1 MGGPVKGLGNRVLM
15 RRKSEEHEIV
25 IVGSGLGGLIAGA
38 LLSRSKRNVLLL
50 KERRYQPSFVREGYR
65 FIPFSNFSERRLK
78 HSLLQK
84 ITNTLNLPPV
94 VGDREDGRKADTR
107 SAKTKQALAFQ
118 VILPKAR
125 VDLFCQRSIFRR
137 EWKREFSKEA
147 DRIANFYEEMDRIAP
162 LMRKMKSEG
171 GSWSAFP
178 IRFSPWI
185 KRWLPFKS
193 LPREKMNEKLSVFS
207 KEFREFIRLQL
218 ISWGNLCSDQFPLY
232 LASYLLLQG
241 EGEEWISQ
249 VDLERIEEKILE
261 IFTLSGG
268 KIEEVDGVEWI
279 KKKWFRG
286 FALSLKGETRVLRS
300 RFLLFNAPLHHL
312 SHLLGKKD
320 RKLSRWRE
328 KIQPRYTLLPVF
340 LGIDEKVVPV
350 GMKDLLVS
358 ILDLEKPYGGG
369 NLLLIHLGPKG
380 GGEWAPE
387 GKRALTVESLIS
399 VEQGDPGSL
408 DEHLKGVMRHLDHL
422 FPFLEHYV
430 EFTDWSWAK
439 EQFLCW
445 SYPHFLYETNHDFNW
460 GEGVVPAR
468 LSKNLYF
475 VGKENFPYLGLEGEV
490 SSGRFVGKQL
500 LEKFKS

>member
-1 MGGPVKGLGNRVLM
+1 M
-15 RRKSEEHEIV
+15 RQKAEEHEIV
-25 IVGSGLGGLIAGA
+25 ILGSGLGGLIAGA
-38 LLSRSKRNVLLL
+38 LLSRNNRKVLLL

-65 FIPFSNFSERRLK
+65 FIPFSNFSEKLLK

-84 ITNTLNLPPV
+84 ISHTLNLPPV
-94 VGDREDGRKADTR
+94 TGDREDGRKADR
-107 SAKTKQALAFQ
+107 RFGKTKQESAFQ

-147 DRIANFYEEMDRIAP
+147 DRIANFYKEMERIAP
-162 LMRKMKSEG
+162 LMRRMKSEG

-178 IRFSPWI
+178 IRSSPWI

-193 LPREKMNEKLSVFS
+193 LPRERMNEKLSAFS
-207 KEFREFIRLQL
+207 KEFGEFIRLQL
-218 ISWGNLCSDQFPLY
+218 ISWGNLYSDRFPLY
-232 LASYLLLQG
+232 LAAYLLLQD
-241 EGEEWISQ
+241 EGEKWVFQ
-249 VDLERIEEKILE
+249 MDLERMEKKILE
-261 IFTLSGG
+261 IFALSGG
-268 KIEEVDGVEWI
+268 KIEEIEGVEKI
-279 KKKWFRG
+279 ERKWLGG

-300 RFLLFNAPLHHL
+300 RFLLFNSPLHHL

-328 KIQPRYTLLPVF
+328 KIQPRYALLPLF

-350 GMKDLLVS
+350 GMRDLLVS

-369 NLLLIHLGPKG
+369 NLLLLHLGPKG
-380 GGEWAPE
+380 DGEWAPQ
-387 GKRALTVESLIS
+387 GKRAVTVESLIS

-422 FPFLEHYV
+422 FPFLEDYV
-430 EFTDWSWAK
+430 EFTDWGWAK

-445 SYPHFLYETNHDFNW
+445 SYPHFLYETNHDFKW

-468 LSKNLYF
+468 LSRNLYF

-490 SSGRFVGKQL
+490 ISGRLVGKQL

>member
-1 MGGPVKGLGNRVLM
+1 M
-15 RRKSEEHEIV
+15 RRKAEEHEIV
-25 IVGSGLGGLIAGA
+25 ILGSGLGGLIAGA
-38 LLSRSKRNVLLL
+38 LLSRNNRKVLLL

-65 FIPFSNFSERRLK
+65 FVPFSNFSERLLK

-84 ITNTLNLPPV
+84 ISNTLNLPPLT
-94 VGDREDGRKADTR
+94 GNREDGRKADR
-107 SAKTKQALAFQ
+107 KFGKTKLELAFQ

-147 DRIANFYEEMDRIAP
+147 DRIANFYKEMECIAP
-162 LMRKMKSEG
+162 LMRRMKSEG

-178 IRFSPWI
+178 IRSSPWI
-185 KRWLPFKS
+185 KRWLPFNS
-193 LPREKMNEKLSVFS
+193 LPRERMNEKLSAFS
-207 KEFREFIRLQL
+207 KEFGEFIRLQL
-218 ISWGNLCSDQFPLY
+218 ISWGNLYSDRFPLY
-232 LASYLLLQG
+232 LAAYLLLQD

-249 VDLERIEEKILE
+249 IDLEGMEKKILE
-261 IFTLSGG
+261 IFALSGG
-268 KIEEVDGVEWI
+268 EIEEIEGVEKIER
-279 KKKWFRG
+279 KWLGG

-300 RFLLFNAPLHHL
+300 RFLLFNSPLHHL

-328 KIQPRYTLLPVF
+328 KIQPRYALLPLF

-350 GMKDLLVS
+350 GMRDLLVS

-369 NLLLIHLGPKG
+369 NLLLLHLGRKG
-380 GGEWAPE
+380 DGEWAPQ

-430 EFTDWSWAK
+430 EFTDWGWAK

-445 SYPHFLYETNHDFNW
+445 SYPHFLYETNHDFKW

-490 SSGRFVGKQL
+490 ISGRLVGKQL

>member
-1 MGGPVKGLGNRVLM
+1 M

-25 IVGSGLGGLIAGA
+25 ILGSGLGGLIAGA
-38 LLSRSKRNVLLL
+38 LLSRNNRKVLLL

-65 FIPFSNFSERRLK
+65 FVPFSNFSERRLK
-78 HSLLQK
+78 HSLLEK
-84 ITNTLNLPPV
+84 ITHTLNLPPV
-94 VGDREDGRKADTR
+94 TGDREDGRKADR
-107 SAKTKQALAFQ
+107 RFGKAKQELAFQ

-125 VDLFCQRSIFRR
+125 VDLFCQRSTFRR

-147 DRIANFYEEMDRIAP
+147 DRIANFYKEMERIAP
-162 LMRKMKSEG
+162 LMRRMKSEG

-178 IRFSPWI
+178 IRSSPWV

-193 LPREKMNEKLSVFS
+193 LPRERMNEKLSAFS
-207 KEFREFIRLQL
+207 KEFGEFIQLQL
-218 ISWGNLCSDQFPLY
+218 ISWGNLYSDRFPLY
-232 LASYLLLQG
+232 LAAYLLLQD

-249 VDLERIEEKILE
+249 IDLERMEKKILE
-261 IFTLSGG
+261 IFALSGG
-268 KIEEVDGVEWI
+268 KIEEIEGVEKI
-279 KKKWFRG
+279 ERKWLGG
-286 FALSLKGETRVLRS
+286 FTLSLKGETRVLRS
-300 RFLLFNAPLHHL
+300 RFLLFNSPLHHL
-312 SHLLGKKD
+312 SHLFGKKD

-328 KIQPRYTLLPVF
+328 KIQPRYALLPLF

-350 GMKDLLVS
+350 GMRDLLVS

-369 NLLLIHLGPKG
+369 NLLLLHLGPKG
-380 GGEWAPE
+380 DGELAPE

-399 VEQGDPGSL
+399 VEQGDLGSL
-408 DEHLKGVMRHLDHL
+408 DEHLKGVMRHLHHL
-422 FPFLEHYV
+422 FPFLEHYI

-445 SYPHFLYETNHDFNW
+445 SYPHFLYETNYDFKW
-460 GEGVVPAR
+460 EEGVVPAR
-468 LSKNLYF
+468 LSRNLYF

-490 SSGRFVGKQL
+490 ISGRLVGKQL

>member
-1 MGGPVKGLGNRVLM
+1 M
-15 RRKSEEHEIV
+15 RQKAEEHEIV
-25 IVGSGLGGLIAGA
+25 ILGSGLGGLIAGA
-38 LLSRSKRNVLLL
+38 LLSRNNRKVLLL

-65 FIPFSNFSERRLK
+65 FVPFSNFSERLLK

-84 ITNTLNLPPV
+84 ISNTLNLPPLT
-94 VGDREDGRKADTR
+94 GNREDGRKADR
-107 SAKTKQALAFQ
+107 KFGKTKLELAFQ

-147 DRIANFYEEMDRIAP
+147 DRIANFYKEMERIAP
-162 LMRKMKSEG
+162 LMRRMKSEG

-178 IRFSPWI
+178 IRSSPWI

-193 LPREKMNEKLSVFS
+193 LPRERMNEKLSAFS
-207 KEFREFIRLQL
+207 KEFGEFIQLQL
-218 ISWGNLCSDQFPLY
+218 ISWGNLYSDRFPLY
-232 LASYLLLQG
+232 LAAYLLLQD
-241 EGEEWISQ
+241 EGEEWTSQ
-249 VDLERIEEKILE
+249 IDLERMEKMILE
-261 IFTLSGG
+261 IFALSGG
-268 KIEEVDGVEWI
+268 KIEEIEGVEKI
-279 KKKWFRG
+279 ERKWSGG
-286 FALSLKGETRVLRS
+286 FTLSLKGETRVLRS
-300 RFLLFNAPLHHL
+300 RFLLFNSPLHHL

-328 KIQPRYTLLPVF
+328 KIQPRYALLPLF

-350 GMKDLLVS
+350 GMRDLLVS

-369 NLLLIHLGPKG
+369 NLLLLHLGPKG
-380 GGEWAPE
+380 DGEWAPQ
-387 GKRALTVESLIS
+387 GKRAVTVESLIS

-422 FPFLEHYV
+422 FPFLEDYV
-430 EFTDWSWAK
+430 EFTDWGWAK

-445 SYPHFLYETNHDFNW
+445 SYPHFLYETNHDFKW

-468 LSKNLYF
+468 LSRNLYF

-490 SSGRFVGKQL
+490 ISGRLVGKQL

>member
-1 MGGPVKGLGNRVLM
+1 M

-25 IVGSGLGGLIAGA
+25 ILGSGLGGLIAGA
-38 LLSRSKRNVLLL
+38 LLSRNNRKVLLL

-65 FIPFSNFSERRLK
+65 FVPFSNFSERRLK
-78 HSLLQK
+78 HSLLEK
-84 ITNTLNLPPV
+84 ITHTLNLPPV
-94 VGDREDGRKADTR
+94 TGDREDGRKADR
-107 SAKTKQALAFQ
+107 RFGKAKQELAFQ

-125 VDLFCQRSIFRR
+125 VDLFCQRSTFRR

-147 DRIANFYEEMDRIAP
+147 DRIANFYKEMERIAP
-162 LMRKMKSEG
+162 LLRRMKSEG

-178 IRFSPWI
+178 IRSSPWV

-193 LPREKMNEKLSVFS
+193 LPRERMNEKLSAFS
-207 KEFREFIRLQL
+207 KEFGEFIQLQL
-218 ISWGNLCSDQFPLY
+218 ISWGNLYSDRFPLY
-232 LASYLLLQG
+232 LAAYLLLQD

-249 VDLERIEEKILE
+249 IDLERMEKKILE
-261 IFTLSGG
+261 IFALSGG
-268 KIEEVDGVEWI
+268 KIEEIEGVEKI
-279 KKKWFRG
+279 ERKWLGG
-286 FALSLKGETRVLRS
+286 FTLSLKGETRVLRS
-300 RFLLFNAPLHHL
+300 RFLLFNSPLHHL
-312 SHLLGKKD
+312 SHLFGKKD

-328 KIQPRYTLLPVF
+328 KIQPRYALLPLF

-350 GMKDLLVS
+350 GMRDLLVS

-369 NLLLIHLGPKG
+369 NLLLLHLGPKG
-380 GGEWAPE
+380 DGELAPE

-399 VEQGDPGSL
+399 VEQGDLGSL
-408 DEHLKGVMRHLDHL
+408 DEHLKGVMRHLHHL
-422 FPFLEHYV
+422 FPFLEHYI

-445 SYPHFLYETNHDFNW
+445 SYPHFLYETNYDFKW

-468 LSKNLYF
+468 LSRNLYF

-490 SSGRFVGKQL
+490 ISGRLVGKQL

>member
-1 MGGPVKGLGNRVLM
+1 M

-25 IVGSGLGGLIAGA
+25 ILGSGLGGLIAGA
-38 LLSRSKRNVLLL
+38 LLSRNNRKVLLL

-65 FIPFSNFSERRLK
+65 FVPFSNFSERRLK
-78 HSLLQK
+78 HSLLEK
-84 ITNTLNLPPV
+84 ITHTLNLPPV
-94 VGDREDGRKADTR
+94 TGDREDGRKADR
-107 SAKTKQALAFQ
+107 RFAKTKQELAFQ

-147 DRIANFYEEMDRIAP
+147 DRIANFYKEMERIAP
-162 LMRKMKSEG
+162 LMRRMKSEG

-178 IRFSPWI
+178 IRSSPWV

-193 LPREKMNEKLSVFS
+193 LPRERMNEKLSAFS
-207 KEFREFIRLQL
+207 KEFGEFIQLQL
-218 ISWGNLCSDQFPLY
+218 ISWGNLYSDRFPLY
-232 LASYLLLQG
+232 LAAYLLLQD

-249 VDLERIEEKILE
+249 IDLERMEKKILE
-261 IFTLSGG
+261 IFALSGG
-268 KIEEVDGVEWI
+268 KIEEIEGVEKI
-279 KKKWFRG
+279 ERKWLGG
-286 FALSLKGETRVLRS
+286 FTLSLKGETRVLRS
-300 RFLLFNAPLHHL
+300 RFLLFNSPLRQL
-312 SHLLGKKD
+312 SYLLGKKD

-328 KIQPRYTLLPVF
+328 KIQPRYALLPLF

-350 GMKDLLVS
+350 GMRDLLVS

-369 NLLLIHLGPKG
+369 NLLLLHLGPKG
-380 GGEWAPE
+380 DGELAPE

-399 VEQGDPGSL
+399 VEQGDLGSL
-408 DEHLKGVMRHLDHL
+408 DEHLKGVMRHLHHL
-422 FPFLEHYV
+422 FPFLEDYV

-445 SYPHFLYETNHDFNW
+445 SYPHFLYETNYDFKW

-468 LSKNLYF
+468 LSRNLYF

-490 SSGRFVGKQL
+490 ISGRLVGKQL

>member
-1 MGGPVKGLGNRVLM
+1 M

-25 IVGSGLGGLIAGA
+25 ILGSGLGGLIAGA
-38 LLSRSKRNVLLL
+38 LLSRNNRKVLLL

-65 FIPFSNFSERRLK
+65 FVPFSNFSERRLK
-78 HSLLQK
+78 HSLLEK
-84 ITNTLNLPPV
+84 ITHTLNLPPV
-94 VGDREDGRKADTR
+94 TGDQEDGRKADR
-107 SAKTKQALAFQ
+107 RFGKTKQELAFQ

-147 DRIANFYEEMDRIAP
+147 DRIANFYKEMERIVP
-162 LMRKMKSEG
+162 LMRRMKSEG
-171 GSWSAFP
+171 GPWSAFP
-178 IRFSPWI
+178 IRSSPWI

-193 LPREKMNEKLSVFS
+193 LPRERMNEKLSAFS
-207 KEFREFIRLQL
+207 KEFGEFIQLQL
-218 ISWGNLCSDQFPLY
+218 ISWGNLYSDRFPLY
-232 LASYLLLQG
+232 LAAYLLLQD

-249 VDLERIEEKILE
+249 IDLERMEKKILE
-261 IFTLSGG
+261 IFALSGG
-268 KIEEVDGVEWI
+268 KIEEIEGVEKI
-279 KKKWFRG
+279 ERKWWRG

-300 RFLLFNAPLHHL
+300 RFLLFNSPLHHL
-312 SHLLGKKD
+312 SHLLGKKEW
-320 RKLSRWRE
+320 KLSRWRE
-328 KIQPRYTLLPVF
+328 KIQPRYALLPLF
-340 LGIDEKVVPV
+340 LGIDEKLVPV
-350 GMKDLLVS
+350 GMRDLLVS

-369 NLLLIHLGPKG
+369 NLLLLHLSPKG
-380 GGEWAPE
+380 DGEWAPE
-387 GKRALTVESLIS
+387 GKRAVTVESLIS
-399 VEQGDPGSL
+399 MEQWDPSSL
-408 DEHLKGVMRHLDHL
+408 DEQLKGVMRHLHHL
-422 FPFLEHYV
+422 FPFLEHYI

-445 SYPHFLYETNHDFNW
+445 SYPHFLYETNHDFKW

-490 SSGRFVGKQL
+490 ISGRLVGKQL

>member
-1 MGGPVKGLGNRVLM
+1 M

-25 IVGSGLGGLIAGA
+25 ILGSGLGGLIAGA
-38 LLSRSKRNVLLL
+38 LLSRNNRKVLLL

-65 FIPFSNFSERRLK
+65 FVPFSNFSERRLK
-78 HSLLQK
+78 HSLLEK
-84 ITNTLNLPPV
+84 ITHTLNLPPV
-94 VGDREDGRKADTR
+94 TGDREDGRKADR
-107 SAKTKQALAFQ
+107 RFGKTKQELAFQ

-125 VDLFCQRSIFRR
+125 VDLFCQRSTFRR

-147 DRIANFYEEMDRIAP
+147 DRIANFYKEMERIAP
-162 LMRKMKSEG
+162 LMRRMKSEG

-178 IRFSPWI
+178 IRSSPWV

-193 LPREKMNEKLSVFS
+193 LPRERMNEKLSAFS
-207 KEFREFIRLQL
+207 KEFGEFIQLQL
-218 ISWGNLCSDQFPLY
+218 ISWGNLYSDRFPLY
-232 LASYLLLQG
+232 LAAYLLLQD

-249 VDLERIEEKILE
+249 IDLERMEKKILE
-261 IFTLSGG
+261 IFALSGG
-268 KIEEVDGVEWI
+268 KIEEIEGVEKI
-279 KKKWFRG
+279 ERKWLGG
-286 FALSLKGETRVLRS
+286 FTLSLKGEKRVLRS
-300 RFLLFNAPLHHL
+300 RFLLFDSPLHHL

-328 KIQPRYTLLPVF
+328 KIQPRYALLPLF

-350 GMKDLLVS
+350 GMRDLLVS

-369 NLLLIHLGPKG
+369 NLLLLHLGPKG
-380 GGEWAPE
+380 DGELAPE

-399 VEQGDPGSL
+399 VEQGDLGSL
-408 DEHLKGVMRHLDHL
+408 DEHLKGVMRHLHHL
-422 FPFLEHYV
+422 FPFLEHYI

-445 SYPHFLYETNHDFNW
+445 SYPHFLYETNYDFKW

-468 LSKNLYF
+468 LSRNLYF

-490 SSGRFVGKQL
+490 ISGRLVGKQL

>member
-1 MGGPVKGLGNRVLM
+1 M
-15 RRKSEEHEIV
+15 RRPSEEHEV
-25 IVGSGLGGLIAGA
+25 IILGSGLGGLIAGA
-38 LLSRSKRNVLLL
+38 LLSGNNRKVLLL
-50 KERRYQPSFVREGYR
+50 KERRYRPSFAREGYR

-84 ITNTLNLPPV
+84 ITQTLNLPPV
-94 VGDREDGRKADTR
+94 TGDREDGRKADR
-107 SAKTKQALAFQ
+107 RFGKDKQALAFQ
-118 VILPKAR
+118 VVLPRAR

-137 EWKREFSKEA
+137 EWKREFPKEA
-147 DRIANFYEEMDRIAP
+147 DPIANFYEELDRIAP
-162 LMRKMKSEG
+162 LMRRMKSEG

-193 LPREKMNEKLSVFS
+193 LPRERMNEKLSAFS
-207 KEFREFIRLQL
+207 KEFGEFIQLQL
-218 ISWGNLCSDQFPLY
+218 ISWGNLYSDQFPLY
-232 LASYLLLQG
+232 LAAYLLLQD

-249 VDLERIEEKILE
+249 IDFERMEEKILE
-261 IFTLSGG
+261 IFALSGG
-268 KIEEVDGVEWI
+268 KIEEIEGVEKI
-279 KKKWFRG
+279 ERKWLGR

-300 RFLLFNAPLHHL
+300 RFLLFNSPLHHL

-328 KIQPRYTLLPVF
+328 KIQPRYALLPLF

-369 NLLLIHLGPKG
+369 NLLLLHLGPKG
-380 GGEWAPE
+380 DGEWAPE

-399 VEQGDPGSL
+399 VERGDPGSL

-445 SYPHFLYETNHDFNW
+445 SYPHFLYETNHDFKW

-468 LSKNLYF
+468 LAKNLFF

-490 SSGRFVGKQL
+490 ISGRLVGKQL
-500 LEKFKS
+500 LEKFRS

>member
-1 MGGPVKGLGNRVLM
+1 M
-15 RRKSEEHEIV
+15 RRKAEEHEIV
-25 IVGSGLGGLIAGA
+25 ILGSGLGGLISGA
-38 LLSRSKRNVLLL
+38 ILSRNNRKVLLL

-65 FIPFSNFSERRLK
+65 FVPFSNFSERLLK

-84 ITNTLNLPPV
+84 ISHTLNRPPV
-94 VGDREDGRKADTR
+94 TGDLEDGRKADR
-107 SAKTKQALAFQ
+107 RFGKTKQESAFQ

-125 VDLFCQRSIFRR
+125 VDIFCQRSIFRR
-137 EWKREFSKEA
+137 EWRREFSKEA
-147 DRIANFYEEMDRIAP
+147 DRIADFYKEMERIAP
-162 LMRKMKSEG
+162 LMRRMKSEG

-185 KRWLPFKS
+185 KRWLPVKS
-193 LPREKMNEKLSVFS
+193 LPRERMNEKLSAFS
-207 KEFREFIRLQL
+207 KEFGEFIQLQL
-218 ISWGNLCSDQFPLY
+218 ISWGNLYSDRFPLY
-232 LASYLLLQG
+232 LAAYLLLQD

-249 VDLERIEEKILE
+249 IDLERMEKKILE
-261 IFTLSGG
+261 IFALSGG
-268 KIEEVDGVEWI
+268 KIEEIEGVEKI
-279 KKKWFRG
+279 EKKWLG
-286 FALSLKGETRVLRS
+286 EFALSLKGETRVVRS
-300 RFLLFNAPLHHL
+300 RFLLFNSPLHHL
-312 SHLLGKKD
+312 SHLLGKKN

-328 KIQPRYTLLPVF
+328 KIQPRYALLPLF

-358 ILDLEKPYGGG
+358 ILDLEKPYEGG
-369 NLLLIHLGPKG
+369 NLLLLHLGPKG
-380 GGEWAPE
+380 DGEWAPE

-445 SYPHFLYETNHDFNW
+445 SNPHFLYETNHDFKW

-490 SSGRFVGKQL
+490 ISGRLVGKQL

>member
-1 MGGPVKGLGNRVLM
+1 M
-15 RRKSEEHEIV
+15 RQKAEEHEIV
-25 IVGSGLGGLIAGA
+25 ILGSGLGGLIAGA
-38 LLSRSKRNVLLL
+38 LLSRNNRKVLLL

-65 FIPFSNFSERRLK
+65 FVPFSNFSEKLLK

-84 ITNTLNLPPV
+84 ISHTLNLPPV
-94 VGDREDGRKADTR
+94 TGDREDGRKADR
-107 SAKTKQALAFQ
+107 RFGKTKQESAFQ

-147 DRIANFYEEMDRIAP
+147 DRIANFYKEMERIAP
-162 LMRKMKSEG
+162 LMRRMKSEG

-178 IRFSPWI
+178 IRSSPWI

-193 LPREKMNEKLSVFS
+193 LPRERMNEKLSAFS
-207 KEFREFIRLQL
+207 KEFGEFIQLQL
-218 ISWGNLCSDQFPLY
+218 ISWGNLYSDRFPLY
-232 LASYLLLQG
+232 LAAYLLLQD
-241 EGEEWISQ
+241 EGEEWTSQ
-249 VDLERIEEKILE
+249 IDLERMEKMILE
-261 IFTLSGG
+261 IFALSGG
-268 KIEEVDGVEWI
+268 KIEEIEGVEKI
-279 KKKWFRG
+279 ERKWLGG
-286 FALSLKGETRVLRS
+286 FTLSLKGETRVLRS
-300 RFLLFNAPLHHL
+300 RFLLFNSPLHHL

-328 KIQPRYTLLPVF
+328 KIQPRYALLPLF

-350 GMKDLLVS
+350 GMRDLLVS

-369 NLLLIHLGPKG
+369 NLLLLHLGPKG
-380 GGEWAPE
+380 DGEWAPQ
-387 GKRALTVESLIS
+387 GKRAVTVESLIS

-422 FPFLEHYV
+422 FPFLEDYV
-430 EFTDWSWAK
+430 EFTDWGWAK

-445 SYPHFLYETNHDFNW
+445 SYPHFLYETNHDFKW

-468 LSKNLYF
+468 LSRNLYF

-490 SSGRFVGKQL
+490 ISGRLVGKQL

>member
-1 MGGPVKGLGNRVLM
+1 M
-15 RRKSEEHEIV
+15 RQKAEEHEIV
-25 IVGSGLGGLIAGA
+25 ILGSGLGGLIAGA
-38 LLSRSKRNVLLL
+38 LLSRNNRKVLLL

-65 FIPFSNFSERRLK
+65 FVPFSNFSEKLLK

-84 ITNTLNLPPV
+84 ISHTLNLPPV
-94 VGDREDGRKADTR
+94 TGDREDGRKADR
-107 SAKTKQALAFQ
+107 RFGKTKQESAFQ

-147 DRIANFYEEMDRIAP
+147 DRIANFYKEMERIAP
-162 LMRKMKSEG
+162 LMRRMKSEG

-178 IRFSPWI
+178 IRSSPWI

-193 LPREKMNEKLSVFS
+193 LPRERMNEKLSAFS
-207 KEFREFIRLQL
+207 KEFGEFIQLQL
-218 ISWGNLCSDQFPLY
+218 ISWGNLYSDRFPLY
-232 LASYLLLQG
+232 LAAYLLLQD
-241 EGEEWISQ
+241 EGEEWTSQ
-249 VDLERIEEKILE
+249 IDLERMEKIILE
-261 IFTLSGG
+261 IFVLSGG
-268 KIEEVDGVEWI
+268 KIEEIEGVEKI
-279 KKKWFRG
+279 ERKWLGG
-286 FALSLKGETRVLRS
+286 FTLSLKGETRVLRS
-300 RFLLFNAPLHHL
+300 RFLLFNSPLHHL

-328 KIQPRYTLLPVF
+328 KIQPRYALLPLF

-350 GMKDLLVS
+350 GMRDLLVS

-369 NLLLIHLGPKG
+369 NLLLLHLGPKG
-380 GGEWAPE
+380 DGEWAPQ
-387 GKRALTVESLIS
+387 GKRAVTVESLIS

-422 FPFLEHYV
+422 FPFLEDYV
-430 EFTDWSWAK
+430 EFTDWGWAK

-445 SYPHFLYETNHDFNW
+445 SYPHFLYETNHDFKW

-468 LSKNLYF
+468 LSRNLYF

-490 SSGRFVGKQL
+490 ISGRLVGKQL

>member
-1 MGGPVKGLGNRVLM
+1 M
-15 RRKSEEHEIV
+15 REKSEEHEIV

-38 LLSRSKRNVLLL
+38 LLSISKRRVLLL
-50 KERRYQPSFVREGYR
+50 KEKRYRPSFEREGYR
-65 FIPFSNFSERRLK
+65 FVPFSNFSERRLK

-84 ITNTLNLPPV
+84 ITHTLNLTPV
-94 VGDREDGRKADTR
+94 TGDRQDGRKTDMR
-107 SAKTKQALAFQ
+107 SVGAKQELAFQ

-125 VDLFCQRSIFRR
+125 VDLFSQRSTFRR
-137 EWKREFSKEA
+137 EWKREFPKEA

-162 LMRKMKSEG
+162 LMRKMKSQE

-193 LPREKMNEKLSVFS
+193 LPRERMNEKLPPFS
-207 KEFREFIRLQL
+207 KEFGEFIQLQL
-218 ISWGNLCSDQFPLY
+218 MSRGNLCSDQFPLY
-232 LASYLLLQG
+232 LAAYLLLQD
-241 EGEEWISQ
+241 EEEDSISQ
-249 VDLERIEEKILE
+249 LDLARVEEKILE
-261 IFTLSGG
+261 IFTRSGG
-268 KIEEVDGVEWI
+268 KIEEIEGMEKI
-279 KKKWFRG
+279 EKKWLRG
-286 FALSLKGETRVLRS
+286 FTLSLKGETRVLRS

-320 RKLSRWRE
+320 RKVSRWRE
-328 KIQPRYTLLPVF
+328 RIQPRYTVLPVF

-350 GMKDLLVS
+350 GMKDMLVS
-358 ILDLEKPYGGG
+358 ILDLEKPYEGG
-369 NLLLIHLGPKG
+369 NLLLLHLGPEG
-380 GGEWAPE
+380 GRDWAPE

-399 VEQGDPGSL
+399 AEQGAPGSL
-408 DEHLKGVMRHLDHL
+408 DEHLKGVMRHLHHL

-439 EQFLCW
+439 EQFSCW
-445 SYPHFLYETNHDFNW
+445 SYPHFLYKTNHDFDW
-460 GEGVVPAR
+460 GEGVVPFR

-490 SSGRFVGKQL
+490 VSGRLVGKQL
-500 LEKFKS
+500 LEKLKS

>member
-1 MGGPVKGLGNRVLM
+1 M

-25 IVGSGLGGLIAGA
+25 ILGSGLGGLIAGA
-38 LLSRSKRNVLLL
+38 LLSRNNRKVLLL

-65 FIPFSNFSERRLK
+65 FVPFSNFSERRLK

-84 ITNTLNLPPV
+84 ITHTLNLPPV
-94 VGDREDGRKADTR
+94 TGDREDGRKADR
-107 SAKTKQALAFQ
+107 RFGKTKQELAFQ

-147 DRIANFYEEMDRIAP
+147 DRIANLYKEMERIAP
-162 LMRKMKSEG
+162 LMRRIKSEG

-178 IRFSPWI
+178 IRSSHWI
-185 KRWLPFKS
+185 KRWLPLKS
-193 LPREKMNEKLSVFS
+193 LPRERMNEKLSTFS
-207 KEFREFIRLQL
+207 KEFREFIQLQL
-218 ISWGNLCSDQFPLY
+218 ISWGNLYSDRFPFY
-232 LASYLLLQG
+232 LAAYLLLQD

-249 VDLERIEEKILE
+249 IDLERMEKRILE
-261 IFTLSGG
+261 IFVHSGG
-268 KIEEVDGVEWI
+268 KIEEIEGVEKI
-279 KKKWFRG
+279 ERKWLGG
-286 FALSLKGETRVLRS
+286 FALSLKGETGVLRS
-300 RFLLFNAPLHHL
+300 RFLLFNCPLHHL
-312 SHLLGKKD
+312 SHLLGKKN

-328 KIQPRYTLLPVF
+328 KIQPRYALVPLF

-350 GMKDLLVS
+350 GMRDLLVS

-369 NLLLIHLGPKG
+369 NLLFLHLGPKG
-380 GGEWAPE
+380 NGESAPE
-387 GKRALTVESLIS
+387 GKRALAVESLIS
-399 VEQGDPGSL
+399 MEQGDLGSL
-408 DEHLKGVMRHLDHL
+408 DEQLRGVMRHLEYL

-439 EQFLCW
+439 EQFSCW

-460 GEGVVPAR
+460 GEGVVPVR
-468 LSKNLYF
+468 LLRNLYF
-475 VGKENFPYLGLEGEV
+475 VGKENFPYLGLEGEFI
-490 SSGRFVGKQL
+490 SGRLVGKQL